1 MCKLSELIFIREI
14 SIPKQVTGSVYLG
27 FRPSFL
33 LQYSNSY
40 CCNHLTSCTGG
51 SVFSKTY
58 GYEFDHSDEWVCCN
72 KKIVQVIIFT
82 NYRQNNSEATENE
95 ILEDDR
101 DLEASTTI
109 DKKSELTTSVL
120 LASGHY
126 QVHWKN

>member
-1 MCKLSELIFIREI
+1 M
-14 SIPKQVTGSVYLG
+14 
-27 FRPSFL
+27 
-33 LQYSNSY
+33 
-40 CCNHLTSCTGG
+40 
-51 SVFSKTY
+51 
-58 GYEFDHSDEWVCCN
+58 
-72 KKIVQVIIFT
+72 IIFT